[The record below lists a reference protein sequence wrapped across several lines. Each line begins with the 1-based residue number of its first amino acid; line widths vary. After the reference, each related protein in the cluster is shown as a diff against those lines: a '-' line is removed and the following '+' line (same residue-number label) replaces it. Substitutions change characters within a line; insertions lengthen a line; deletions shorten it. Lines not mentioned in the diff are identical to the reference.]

1 MIDYNRQ
8 SVIANPYQGQ
18 YKRVLCVCSGGVL
31 RSPTAA
37 WVLSNAPWNYNTR
50 IAGTEDYALVKVD
63 EALIIWAQ
71 EIVCMTEDHELKL
84 KALLDLYRR
93 KRPIV
98 RLNIPDEFAYRDPTL
113 VEMITKAYSAHLDKD
128 DPAA

>member
-8 SVIANPYQGQ
+8 SVIANPYQGK

-37 WVLSNAPWNYNTR
+37 LMLSLPGFDCNTR
-50 IAGTEDYALVKVD
+50 AAGTEDYALVKVD

-98 RLNIPDEFAYRDPTL
+98 CLNIPEIGR
-113 VEMITKAYSAHLDKD
+113 AHV
-128 DPAA
+128 